1 MLGISMAAGIGFTV
15 AIFVT
20 GLAFQSQALQD
31 QAKIGIFAASFIAAI
46 LSGIVLSIAARRSTP
61 EELAIDAAEDAA
73 LFAEEP
79 PAQVIPG

>member
-20 GLAFQSQALQD
+20 GISLADGGLQD
-31 QAKIGIFAASFIAAI
+31 QAKIGIFAASFAAAV
-46 LSGIVLSIAARRSTP
+46 LSAIVLTAAGKRISADEAELERLEA
-61 EELAIDAAEDAA
+61 EE

-79 PAQVIPG
+79 AARVVVG